1 MKIWLFSL
9 NAGLLLTISACGEQQ
24 SSDENS
30 DYSSLRST
38 GVEKKTTSDSALLT
52 TEAGGTATVKV

>member
-9 NAGLLLTISACGEQQ
+9 NAGLLLIISACGEQQ
-24 SSDENS
+24 SSDEDS

-38 GVEKKTTSDSALLT
+38 GVEKIQLPNPL
-52 TEAGGTATVKV
+52 